1 MLTMIVRIIRIKI
14 SSKFNEFT
22 GFMPKGAKW
31 GWFSPA
37 RTVPVGTQLRYSQV
51 DTDVRSE

>member
-22 GFMPKGAKW
+22 GFMPKGGPK
-31 GWFSPA
+31 G
-37 RTVPVGTQLRYSQV
+37 TVLAG
-51 DTDVRSE
+51 EI